1 MVILPKAICRFSVI
15 TIKAYISFFIE
26 LEKKK
31 NYPKIHMEPQKIPDS
46 QNNPEQ
52 KELC

>member
-1 MVILPKAICRFSVI
+1 VENDCFSKSWLQIQCNPNQNPHLILHK
-15 TIKAYISFFIE
+15 IK
-26 LEKKK
+26 
-31 NYPKIHMEPQKIPDS
+31 NQNPKIPMEPQKIPDS